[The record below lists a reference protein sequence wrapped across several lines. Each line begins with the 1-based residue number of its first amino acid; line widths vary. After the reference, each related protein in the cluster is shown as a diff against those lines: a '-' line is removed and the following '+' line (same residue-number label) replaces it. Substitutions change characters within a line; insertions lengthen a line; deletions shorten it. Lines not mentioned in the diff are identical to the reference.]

1 MYAEGIF
8 IAEATIKKQKNVKGI
23 FYYITPTLGRSADYC
38 EKQRHNR
45 MVDSDLAW
53 KHITLKYV

>member
-23 FYYITPTLGRSADYC
+23 FYYITPTSGRSADYC

-45 MVDSDLAW
+45 MVDSDLA
-53 KHITLKYV
+53 